1 MEKLTREFYTRDSL
15 TVARELLGKVLVH
28 RLDGETLA
36 GRIVEAEAY

>member
-28 RLDGETLA
+28 RLDGRKRGYQA
-36 GRIVEAEAY
+36 GS